1 VVYAAS
7 VGSSDGKIW
16 NVTIKVGGADAVEA
30 VDKQFADAGYRQDMD
45 NKTDKGGTASF
56 TKEPYSVLVVI
67 AKDSSSGWV
76 ANYTVTQKK

>member
-1 VVYAAS
+1 
-7 VGSSDGKIW
+7 
-16 NVTIKVGGADAVEA
+16 
-30 VDKQFADAGYRQDMD
+30 MD